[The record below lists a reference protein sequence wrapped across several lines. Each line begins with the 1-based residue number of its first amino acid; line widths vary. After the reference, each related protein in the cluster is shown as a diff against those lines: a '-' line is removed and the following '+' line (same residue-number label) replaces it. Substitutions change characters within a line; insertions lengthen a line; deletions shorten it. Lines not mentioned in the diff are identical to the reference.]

1 MGLLPMLGLDFSYLY
16 PAVRHMRGYHG
27 NMGTGDQGT
36 FPNGFVCLPSFY
48 FSLFSPQ
55 PFSLG
60 FLMAHCPESTNLLG
74 TAHSPVLHWPL
85 AWARM
90 SPEGLGGLWLC
101 GSLGDRSCPGGTGW
115 GHRL

>member
-1 MGLLPMLGLDFSYLY
+1 MLGLDFAYLD

-90 SPEGLGGLWLC
+90 SPEGMGGQGLS
-101 GSLGDRSCPGGTGW
+101 GSQGDRSSPGGTGW